1 MTPQILKRCSPSY
14 AFATT
19 VSWPTAN
26 APLSLRFAFS
36 CSGQHRN
43 RAPSKIPL
51 PRTIFG
57 AVQNVVGQW
66 YRGKTHRCRNP
77 TSFSTAS
84 HCCSMR
90 RPFRTQTFRAFRRAP
105 SRCALPLNKSLPS
118 ASSAPPPAY
127 SFAAASSPGH
137 LSCST
142 AQIPPHSA
150 PPSLPIQ
157 SP

>member
-1 MTPQILKRCSPSY
+1 MTRLRKMMLEELQRGKPPTRHSPCALLSV
-14 AFATT
+14 A
-19 VSWPTAN
+19 PAN
-26 APLSLRFAFS
+26 TGTERPARYLSPERSLAL
-36 CSGQHRN
+36 
-43 RAPSKIPL
+43 SKMWWANGS
-51 PRTIFG
+51 R
-57 AVQNVVGQW
+57 
-66 YRGKTHRCRNP
+66 RKTHRCRNP

>member
-36 CSGQHRN
+36 CSGQCRN
-43 RAPSKIPL
+43 RAPSKTPPPERSL
-51 PRTIFG
+51 ALSKMWWANGSR
-57 AVQNVVGQW
+57 
-66 YRGKTHRCRNP
+66 RKTHRCRNP

-105 SRCALPLNKSLPS
+105 SCCALPLNKSLPS